1 MRTNPKTEIGAAIHD
16 AGRVPGWNFRP
27 AAIRRFQVGS
37 CEVIVIP
44 VRIFADNRARLR
56 ANVCRIGQRNPR
68 GSAA

>member
-1 MRTNPKTEIGAAIHD
+1 MNPNPQTEIDRALHD

-27 AAIRRFQVGS
+27 AAIRRFQVGR

-44 VRIFADNRARLR
+44 VRIFADNCARVR

-68 GSAA
+68 PAA